1 MLQNGIRKSSKI
13 QENVTQAVLM
23 ASGIASGQGVGISYV
38 WGKLGPTARDTIW
51 VDREPLLATVFGT
64 KTIKMK

>member
-1 MLQNGIRKSSKI
+1 
-13 QENVTQAVLM
+13 M

-38 WGKLGPTARDTIW
+38 WGKLAPTARDTIW

-64 KTIKMK
+64 KTDKTYPKRHQKNEVEKRWKNDDRK